1 MHNKQL
7 GTISNFA
14 TARTLQ
20 RRNILFQEI
29 FTCRNFAPVGTSKCR
44 NSEPEGTL
52 QL

>member
-20 RRNILFQEI
+20 SREILFQEI
-29 FTCRNFAPVGTSKCR
+29 LPV
-44 NSEPEGTL
+44 ETL
-52 QL
+52 HL